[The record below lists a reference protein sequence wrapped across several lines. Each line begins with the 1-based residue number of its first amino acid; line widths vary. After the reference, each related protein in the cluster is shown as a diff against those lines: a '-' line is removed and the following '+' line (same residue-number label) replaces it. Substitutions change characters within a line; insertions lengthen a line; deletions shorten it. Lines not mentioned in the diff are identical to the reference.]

1 MITTTYNRTFNMVF
15 NTTLTFSKK
24 ITNNN
29 NGADKTS
36 YNVSLGF
43 KPLNSIQR
51 IIRNLQMFSTLCA
64 LILIALSIYQ

>member
-1 MITTTYNRTFNMVF
+1 MITTTYNRTVNMVF

-29 NGADKTS
+29 GVDKTS
-36 YNVSLGF
+36 YNVSLGY

-51 IIRNLQMFSTLCA
+51 IIRNLQMFSTLCV

>member
-1 MITTTYNRTFNMVF
+1 MITTTYNRTFKMVF

-29 NGADKTS
+29 KTS

-51 IIRNLQMFSTLCA
+51 IIRNLQMFSTLCV

>member
-15 NTTLTFSKK
+15 NTALTFSKK

-29 NGADKTS
+29 GVDKTS

-51 IIRNLQMFSTLCA
+51 IIRNLQMFSTLCV

>member
-1 MITTTYNRTFNMVF
+1 MITTTYNRTFNMVL
-15 NTTLTFSKK
+15 NTMLTFSKK

-29 NGADKTS
+29 KIS
-36 YNVSLGF
+36 YDVSLDF

-51 IIRNLQMFSTLCA
+51 IIRNLQMFSTLCV

>member
-29 NGADKTS
+29 GVDKTS
-36 YNVSLGF
+36 YNVSFGC

-51 IIRNLQMFSTLCA
+51 IIRNLQMFSTLCV

>member
-1 MITTTYNRTFNMVF
+1 MITTTYNRTVNMVF
-15 NTTLTFSKK
+15 NITLTFSKK

-29 NGADKTS
+29 GVDKTS
-36 YNVSLGF
+36 YNVSLSC

-51 IIRNLQMFSTLCA
+51 IIRNLQMFSTLCV

>member
-15 NTTLTFSKK
+15 NTMLTFSKK

-29 NGADKTS
+29 GVDKTS
-36 YNVSLGF
+36 YNVSLDF

-51 IIRNLQMFSTLCA
+51 IIRNLQMFSTLCV